1 MSKEALMPLEYTQ
14 GEDGMLYPNLSI
26 SREKQYDQIPAGK
39 YGKIWKEFMMDH
51 HPERV
56 TDLIM
61 RGEINRMITKV
72 DEEAEE
78 RKEQLIQKLLENQP
92 MPVKGDMMNRA
103 AHMNLLMMTAEEVII
118 REVVCQMR

>member
-1 MSKEALMPLEYTQ
+1 
-14 GEDGMLYPNLSI
+14 
-26 SREKQYDQIPAGK
+26 
-39 YGKIWKEFMMDH
+39 MDH

-92 MPVKGDMMNRA
+92 MPVKGDAMMNRA

>member
-1 MSKEALMPLEYTQ
+1 MSREALMPLEYTER
-14 GEDGMLYPNLSI
+14 EDGMLYPNLNI
-26 SREKQYDQIPAGK
+26 SKEKQYDQIPTGK
-39 YGKIWKEFMMDH
+39 YGKIWKEFMMEC
-51 HPERV
+51 HPERM
-56 TDLIM
+56 TELIL

-92 MPVKGDMMNRA
+92 MPVNGTMMNRA